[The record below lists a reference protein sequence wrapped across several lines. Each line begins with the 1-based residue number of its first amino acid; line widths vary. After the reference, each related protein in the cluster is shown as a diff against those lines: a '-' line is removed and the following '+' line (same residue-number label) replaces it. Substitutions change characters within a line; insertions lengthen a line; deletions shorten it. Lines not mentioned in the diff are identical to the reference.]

1 VRSPVGAGFCKHFFQ
16 RRRHVSS
23 SDGGV
28 NAWCFNLACSMT
40 VHSEWG
46 TRMHE
51 ASNEDT
57 ARAVYCRT
65 TLPFLAERVGHDVEA
80 RHNLARPVKT
90 RKKYL
95 VQDRVLR

>member
-1 VRSPVGAGFCKHFFQ
+1 
-16 RRRHVSS
+16 
-23 SDGGV
+23 
-28 NAWCFNLACSMT
+28 
-40 VHSEWG
+40 
-46 TRMHE
+46 MHE

-90 RKKYL
+90 RKKFL
-95 VQDRVLR
+95 VQDRVLRKKDNTDKCFYEKFEHVFFEP